1 METIGY
7 LKENGGRF
15 EFHFDKLG
23 LIVRGNF
30 AEWVLAAAAEI
41 IKDSAKL
48 EADSRIDELQALIEF
63 GEASEIELDS
73 AKFEIQSRFE
83 VLPQCVVTMGSMD
96 YRWADGEAREKLIKE
111 FDGHTLRRLHDMSMT
126 RNDTFLKNEDGVDM
140 SND

>member
-7 LKENGGRF
+7 LKEVGGRF

-23 LIVRGNF
+23 LVVRGNF

-41 IKDSAKL
+41 IRDTAKL
-48 EADSRIDELQALIEF
+48 DADSRIDELQALIEF
-63 GEASEIELDS
+63 GEASEIELDA
-73 AKFEIQSRFE
+73 AKFDIQARFE
-83 VLPQCVVTMGSMD
+83 VLPQCVVTMGTMD
-96 YRWADGEAREKLIKE
+96 YRWADEEARKKLMNE

-140 SND
+140 END